1 MRFIGGKTLLIPA
14 ILEAIEKKTENVKSV
29 SDLFSG
35 SGVVT
40 RELKRAGYSTV
51 SNDLM
56 YFSYVLLRGTTELQK
71 NPEFHLLKHSGIEKP
86 IEYLNT
92 LSIDMTSYRK
102 DDLFIY
108 KNYSPKGNRMYFT
121 EKNAIKIDIIR
132 KKIEEWKNNN
142 LLSEDEY
149 FYLLAVL
156 LESVPY
162 ISNIAGVYG
171 AFLKFWDNRAK
182 NDLLL
187 ENLEI
192 LSRKTTN
199 ITYNADANILAKEV
213 KTDLAYLDPPYNQ
226 RQYLPNY
233 HILETIAKYDYPEVK
248 GVTGLRDYS
257 DQKSDYCRKADV
269 YNTFENLISNLNAKY
284 ILLSYNTEG
293 LLSHEEILQVLKKYG
308 KEETLDYK
316 HIDYQRYK
324 NAQTN
329 KNLNLKE
336 ILYFVEKKQL

>member
-1 MRFIGGKTLLIPA
+1 MRFIGGKSLLIPA
-14 ILEAIEKKTENVKSV
+14 ILETIDKKTEKVTSV

-40 RELKRAGYSTV
+40 RELKRAGYNTI

-56 YFSYVLLRGTTELQK
+56 YFSYVLLRGTTELQRT
-71 NPEFHLLKHSGIEKP
+71 PEFLKLKKIGINDP
-86 IEYLNT
+86 INYLNH
-92 LSIDMTSYRK
+92 LSLDMTSYQE
-102 DDLFIY
+102 DTLFIY
-108 KNYSPKGNRMYFT
+108 NNYSPRGNRMYFM

-132 KKIEEWKNNN
+132 KKIEEWKNEG
-142 LLSEDEY
+142 LISEDEY

-156 LESVPY
+156 LKAVPY

-171 AFLKFWDNRAK
+171 AFLKFWDDRAK

-187 ENLEI
+187 EDLEI
-192 LSRKTTN
+192 ISKETTN
-199 ITYNADANILAKEV
+199 TTYNTDANELAKEV

-233 HILETIAKYDYPEVK
+233 HVLETIAKYDNPEVK

-269 YNTFENLISNLNAKY
+269 YDAFNHLIDIIDSRY

-293 LLSHEEILQVLKKYG
+293 LLAHEEILEVLGRYG
-308 KEETLDYK
+308 KQETLDFKY
-316 HIDYQRYK
+316 IDYQRYK
-324 NAQTN
+324 NAHTN
-329 KNLNLKE
+329 KNKNLKE
-336 ILYFVEKKQL
+336 ILYFVEKK